1 MKPPRLQR
9 VLRLVHLLQSGKG
22 YNTAALARACGV
34 SRRTIFRDLELLR
47 QAGFEVVY
55 DESEGCYRLP
65 QARLLPPTNFSLEEV
80 LALLALCYELGTERG
95 LPLLQA
101 AQTAALKLESS
112 LPERLRQEAAGAAR
126 ALHIR
131 MDAHNPLEEGRDV
144 FQQLLSAYGQRR
156 AVRIAY
162 DSVAEGKII
171 STRLHPYC
179 LFFSRR
185 SWYCVGRSSLHRAVR
200 TFNLGRIRKLEL
212 LEDRYRVPNGFS
224 LRRYFRNAWHM
235 IPEPGPDHRVHLRFR
250 PLVARNVAEVR
261 WHRTQRCHFNE
272 DGSLDFWVQVSGLWE
287 ISWWVMGY
295 GDQVEVL
302 HPPRLRQMVL
312 QRAENMVRQ
321 YRRGEAVR
329 KEAPSAAMKPHL
341 GGRSRRRGPA
351 RKK

>member
-47 QAGFEVVY
+47 QAGFQVVY
-55 DESEGCYRLP
+55 DEAEGCYRLP
-65 QARLLPPTNFSLEEV
+65 SARLLPPTNFSLEEA
-80 LALLALCYELGTERG
+80 LALLALCYELGTRHG
-95 LPLLQA
+95 LPLMHA

-112 LPERLRQEAAGAAR
+112 LPERLRREVAGVAR

-131 MDAHNPLEEGRDV
+131 MDAHNPLEKGGDV
-144 FQQLLSAYGQRR
+144 FRQLLSAYGQHR

-162 DSVAEGKII
+162 DSVAEGEVI
-171 STRLHPYC
+171 STRLHPYAI
-179 LFFSRR
+179 FFSRR

-212 LEDRYRVPNGFS
+212 LEDRYRVPSGFN

-302 HPPRLRQMVL
+302 HPPQLRQMVL
-312 QRAENMVRQ
+312 QRAENIVRQ
-321 YRRGEAVR
+321 YRPQGVPSP
-329 KEAPSAAMKPHL
+329 KAPAPAMKPHL
-341 GGRSRRRGPA
+341 AQEVRKRRSPRD
-351 RKK
+351 K

>member
-22 YNTAALARACGV
+22 YNTAALARICGV
-34 SRRTIFRDLELLR
+34 SRRTVFRDLELLR
-47 QAGFEVVY
+47 QAGFQVTF
-55 DESEGCYRLP
+55 DEAEGCYRLP
-65 QARLLPPTNFSLEEV
+65 QPRLLPPTNFTLEEV
-80 LALLALCYELGTERG
+80 LALLALCYELGTGYG

-101 AQTAALKLESS
+101 AQSAALKLESS
-112 LPERLRQEAAGAAR
+112 LPERLRQDAAGAAR

-131 MDAHNPLEEGRDV
+131 MDAHNPLEKGQDV
-144 FQQLLSAYGQRR
+144 FQRLLLAFRRRR
-156 AVRIAY
+156 AVRIHY
-162 DSVAEGKII
+162 DSVAEGKLI
-171 STRLHPYC
+171 STRVHPYSI
-179 LFFSRR
+179 FFSRR

-212 LEDRYRVPNGFS
+212 LEDRYRIPNGFS

-235 IPEPGPDHRVHLRFR
+235 IPEPGPDHHVHLRFR

-272 DGSLDFWVQVSGLWE
+272 DGSLEFWVRVSGLWE

-302 HPPRLRQMVL
+302 HPPQLRKMVL
-312 QRAENMVRQ
+312 QRAENMLRQ
-321 YRRGEAVR
+321 YRRGAASEPV
-329 KEAPSAAMKPHL
+329 PSSAMKPHL
-341 GGRSRRRGPA
+341 GRGASRRKSS
-351 RKK
+351 RKG